1 MSIFNLFKTKQ
12 PSLKPGL
19 ELNFSNDFV
28 NQACRCVQ
36 QEFDLSEL
44 IWMDTSAHRHSKE
57 MLKEKRKELMN
68 KYLTADRQRDLFK

>member
-19 ELNFSNDFV
+19 ELDFSSDFV

-36 QEFDLSEL
+36 QEF
-44 IWMDTSAHRHSKE
+44 
-57 MLKEKRKELMN
+57 N
-68 KYLTADRQRDLFK
+68 

>member
-19 ELNFSNDFV
+19 ELNFYNDFV

-57 MLKEKRKELMN
+57 MLKEKRKELMR